1 MNGQQV
7 SKLGFLR
14 GAVDAR
20 IRKIAQTLLEKPNFD
35 LLTTNLAVG
44 GAPTKKTLAR
54 SGIDAVV
61 DLRER
66 KTGSEP
72 TREYIHF
79 PVKDHESPDVVDLVQ
94 LCKLIEEKTKSGTK
108 VLVHCNM
115 GRGRAPL
122 VAASFLVWTGYS
134 PYEALRQVLKT
145 RSCAYL
151 NPRQLAALTNFE
163 RLVQSS
169 RSARP

>member
-1 MNGQQV
+1 MNAQQF
-7 SKLGFLR
+7 SKLSFLR

-35 LLTTNLAVG
+35 FLTTYLAVG

-54 SGIDAVV
+54 SGIDVVV

-66 KTGSEP
+66 KADSRP
-72 TREYIHF
+72 AREYVHF
-79 PVKDHESPDVVDLVQ
+79 PVKDHESPDLVDLVQ

-122 VAASFLVWTGYS
+122 VAASFLVWTGS
-134 PYEALRQVLKT
+134 ASHEALRQVLKT
-145 RSCAYL
+145 RSCAHL

-163 RLVQSS
+163 RLVHSS
-169 RSARP
+169 RSAVF

>member
-1 MNGQQV
+1 MNPQQV

-20 IRKIAQTLLEKPNFD
+20 IRKITQTLLEKPNFD
-35 LLTTNLAVG
+35 FLTANLAVG
-44 GAPTKKTLAR
+44 GAPTKKALAR
-54 SGIDAVV
+54 AGIQTVV

-66 KTGSEP
+66 EADP
-72 TREYIHF
+72 PPAPEYIHF
-79 PVKDHESPDVVDLVQ
+79 PVKDHESPDVVDLAQ
-94 LCKLIEEKTKSGTK
+94 LCKLIEEKTKGGTK

-145 RSCAYL
+145 RSCSYL

-169 RSARP
+169 RSGRP